1 MRRREFIT
9 LLGGTA
15 AGWPLVAHAQQP
27 GRQYRIAELGPSLK
41 NPVALTLENAF
52 RARLQELGFVE
63 GQQVI
68 LEYRA
73 LDDPRGPSAAVTE
86 LMQWQP
92 DLMIAVGSEAAL
104 QAVANIAIPIV
115 MLAGNYDPIARGY
128 VKSLAKPGGN
138 ITGVV
143 FQQLDLAQK
152 QIELLTQAFPDRNR
166 MGVLYDSQSADQLAS
181 AERVANGLRVRIQ
194 PMKLEN
200 PPYDFEAAFRKLIAI
215 DTQMVLVLSSPIFL
229 SGVAKLGELG
239 IGHRLPTM
247 FIAKYYVEAGGLM
260 SYGVDFTAMFRKMA
274 DYVARIL
281 KGSKPADLPVE
292 LGEKIQLVVNLK
304 TAKLIGIDIPT
315 GILVRANEVIE

>member
-1 MRRREFIT
+1 M
-9 LLGGTA
+9 
-15 AGWPLVAHAQQP
+15 
-27 GRQYRIAELGPSLK
+27 
-41 NPVALTLENAF
+41 ALTLENAF

-166 MGVLYDSQSADQLAS
+166 MGVLYDSQSADQFAS

-200 PPYDFEAAFRKLIAI
+200 PPYDFEAGF
-215 DTQMVLVLSSPIFL
+215 
-229 SGVAKLGELG
+229 
-239 IGHRLPTM
+239 
-247 FIAKYYVEAGGLM
+247 
-260 SYGVDFTAMFRKMA
+260 
-274 DYVARIL
+274 
-281 KGSKPADLPVE
+281 
-292 LGEKIQLVVNLK
+292 
-304 TAKLIGIDIPT
+304 
-315 GILVRANEVIE
+315 AN